1 MLKITG
7 RRGEIFSLTA
17 PEETK
22 AMLLVKPSRAV
33 FAHLLSNTGVKEI
46 LCPPGVYATIPKKV
60 IVALRES
67 GVEVKIAIVAR
78 GRPREISADKFEL
91 ARGLSGKVG
100 TEAAI
105 RKAGIARSTYYYRLK
120 QEKSA
125 GN

>member
-7 RRGEIFSLTA
+7 KRGEIFSLHA
-17 PEETK
+17 PDETT

-33 FAHLLSNTGVKEI
+33 FAHLLSNTGVKEVW
-46 LCPPGVYATIPKKV
+46 CPPGVYATIPKKLLE
-60 IVALRES
+60 ALRES
-67 GVEVKIAIVAR
+67 GVEVKIAQVGR
-78 GRPREISADKFEL
+78 GRPREVSAERFAL

-100 TEAAI
+100 AGAAI